1 MSNKQFTL
9 FEKDYGEVFISS
21 DQTNGGLEVL
31 DHFKGKLVASFGG
44 GCKKLFVTEEKSK
57 QEVISKNF

>member
-1 MSNKQFTL
+1 MKKPQLTL

-21 DQTNGGLEVL
+21 DQTNGGMEVL

-44 GCKKLFVTEEKSK
+44 GCKKLFVTEEKSH
-57 QEVISKNF
+57 